1 MARSTVW
8 APAAERD
15 VGRIWAYLD
24 QRSPAAADAVV
35 RSVVGTVDL
44 LADQPEL
51 GRPADDVVPVGRY
64 RAVMRA
70 PYRIV
75 YRVTD
80 QEILILRVWDTRRD
94 PETFQ
99 VLEEAGGDE

>member
-1 MARSTVW
+1 MGRVW
-8 APAAERD
+8 AYPEK
-15 VGRIWAYLD
+15 
-24 QRSPAAADAVV
+24 RSPAAASAFV
-35 RSVVGTVDL
+35 RSVVGAVDL

>member
-1 MARSTVW
+1 MARSILW

-15 VGRIWAYLD
+15 VGRAWAFLE
-24 QRSPAAADAVV
+24 QRSTAAAAALV
-35 RSVVGTVDL
+35 RGVLGTIEL

-51 GRPADDVVPVGRY
+51 GRPADDVEPIGRY
-64 RAVMRA
+64 RAAVSK

-80 QEILILRVWDTRRD
+80 EEIVVLRVWDTRRD
-94 PETFQ
+94 PGDFQ
-99 VLEEAGGDE
+99 LLDRVEEDE

>member
-1 MARSTVW
+1 VARSTVW

-51 GRPADDVVPVGRY
+51 GRPADDVEPVGRY
-64 RAVMRA
+64 RAVTRA

-80 QEILILRVWDTRRD
+80 EEILILRVWDTRRD
-94 PETFQ
+94 PKAIQ
-99 VLEEAGGDE
+99 VLEEADGDE